1 MMEKT
6 GKIAGLLTLASIVV
20 LVTSLVVLPGCKK
33 DSGPQPKE
41 TPVFSL
47 AWSEY
52 PSWST
57 FGVAHEVGIIN
68 GKKGAMGPIEKKW
81 GVDIELKEA
90 DYDACIVMFGAGQ
103 CDASCLTNMDVLNA
117 TLRRASVGIL
127 PTSTSFGADALLVP
141 NTITDIKQLRG
152 KDVWGLKK
160 TVSEY
165 CFVRNLEIL
174 GEKETD
180 HRFTNMDPG
189 AAALAFQQKQPGY
202 DAIVVWNPFVIE
214 SLNKRK
220 DSIRLFD
227 SKTIPGEIVDMVQ
240 VAQSSLDRPGG
251 KDFACAVIETFY
263 AICRRLDDPKTR
275 GDTLKALGEKFANL
289 DRESMEVVVQQTLF
303 YATPEAGIKLLT
315 GDEWTTPHADAQ
327 MDEGLPF
334 KGTMERVVDFCVSH
348 DIVPSEPSIGYG
360 VKDAALEVAYR
371 LDPSYIRAYM
381 AGPK

>member
-1 MMEKT
+1 MKKT
-6 GKIAGLLTLASIVV
+6 KKLTEIFVLAGIPV
-20 LVTSLVVLPGCKK
+20 LVTALVVLPGCKK
-33 DSGPQPKE
+33 DSGPQSTE
-41 TPVFSL
+41 VPVFSI

-57 FGVAHEVGIIN
+57 FGVAHEVGLIN

-117 TLRRASVGIL
+117 TLRHPSVGIL

-141 NTITDIKQLRG
+141 DTITDIKQLRG
-152 KDVWGLKK
+152 KNVWGLKK

-174 GEKETD
+174 GEKEAD

-189 AAALAFQQKQPGY
+189 AAALAFQQKQEGY
-202 DAIVVWNPFVIE
+202 NAIVVWNPFVIE

-220 DSIRLFD
+220 DARRLFD
-227 SKTIPGEIVDMVQ
+227 STTIPGEIVDMVQ
-240 VAQSSLDRPGG
+240 VSQSSLDRVGG
-251 KDFACAVIETFY
+251 KEFACAVIETFY
-263 AICRRLDDPKTR
+263 AVCRRLDDPKTR
-275 GDTLKALGEKFANL
+275 NETLIALGEKFANL
-289 DRESMEVVVQQTLF
+289 DLESMKEVVQQTLF

-315 GDEWTTPHADAQ
+315 GDEWTTPHVDAQ
-327 MDEGLPF
+327 IDEGLPF
-334 KGTMERVVDFCVSH
+334 KGTMQRVVDFCATH
-348 DIVPSEPSIGYG
+348 DIVPSKPSIGYG
-360 VKDAALEVAYR
+360 TKDTAPDVAYR

-381 AGPK
+381 KGPK